1 MRCTS
6 LLSQV
11 RQLQPQGVACWW
23 QPGHSGWAI
32 YPVDSESFVNTG
44 TLDSTQQSD
53 QTRVTAP
60 VPSSMGEPERRQL
73 RRMVDAVGRCLHGAS
88 ACMRAAQSTL
98 HLLCPGGTTP
108 LVGAGSVLVSQG
120 FLRG

>member
-1 MRCTS
+1 MRQTS
-6 LLSQV
+6 LVSQV

-44 TLDSTQQSD
+44 TLESTQQSD

-60 VPSSMGEPERRQL
+60 VPSSMGKPEKL
-73 RRMVDAVGRCLHGAS
+73 PASPMLDAPGRCTAS
-88 ACMRAAQSTL
+88 ACRRVARNTL
-98 HLLCPGGTTP
+98 HLPCPWCTTL
-108 LVGAGSVLVSQG
+108 LVDAGSVLG
-120 FLRG
+120 PAG